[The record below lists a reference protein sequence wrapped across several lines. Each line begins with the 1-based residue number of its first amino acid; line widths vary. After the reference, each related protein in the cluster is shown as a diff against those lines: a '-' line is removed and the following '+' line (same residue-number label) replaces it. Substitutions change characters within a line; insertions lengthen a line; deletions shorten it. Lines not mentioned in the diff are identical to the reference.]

1 MKGLKGL
8 REIHEIMEKIYEEE
22 KGLSPSER
30 IKRLKEESEKFMQE
44 RGLNLRR
51 ARPRELKSTTHI

>member
-8 REIHEIMEKIYEEE
+8 MEIHEIKEKVYEEE
-22 KGLSPSER
+22 RGLSPLER
-30 IKRLKEESEKFMQE
+30 IKRLREESERFMQE